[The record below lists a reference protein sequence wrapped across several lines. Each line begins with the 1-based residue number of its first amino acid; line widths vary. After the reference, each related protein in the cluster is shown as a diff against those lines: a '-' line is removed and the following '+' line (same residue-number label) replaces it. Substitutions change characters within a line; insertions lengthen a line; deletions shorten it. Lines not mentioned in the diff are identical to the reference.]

1 VTERLKAISSV
12 INEMTYDNIVIL
24 FDGCE
29 ELETQFCKSQKN
41 VKTFWS
47 SWFRDDRD
55 NLEEAVISF
64 LPSSS
69 RDREEIVF
77 DLI

>member
-41 VKTFWS
+41 VKTF
-47 SWFRDDRD
+47 
-55 NLEEAVISF
+55 
-64 LPSSS
+64 
-69 RDREEIVF
+69 
-77 DLI
+77 